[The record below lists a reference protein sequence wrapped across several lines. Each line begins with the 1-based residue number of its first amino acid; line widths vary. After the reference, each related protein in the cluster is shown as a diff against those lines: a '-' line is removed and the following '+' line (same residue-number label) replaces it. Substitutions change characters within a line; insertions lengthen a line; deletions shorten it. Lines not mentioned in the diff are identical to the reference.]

1 MQGSFH
7 GHFEEKD
14 YEMAGFWDTKFP
26 ANLFGENPAAIKE
39 RSSLEVEDASS
50 NAVFP
55 VFARG
60 CFHCEATPSGQD
72 HTY

>member
-7 GHFEEKD
+7 GHFDEKN
-14 YEMAGFWDTKFP
+14 YEMKDHWDTKFP
-26 ANLFGENPAAIKE
+26 ANLFGENPTAVKE
-39 RSSLEVEDASS
+39 RSSLEDDSQ

-60 CFHCEATPSGQD
+60 CFQCDATPSGQD
-72 HTY
+72 HTF